1 MSLYLEITGDFFFK
15 SQLKTV
21 VNEKM
26 LKPTGR
32 VVGIIKR
39 NWRPYCGMLS
49 KSDIKEV
56 SREHTA
62 M

>member
-1 MSLYLEITGDFFFK
+1 MSIFIFK
-15 SQLKTV
+15 SQLKTA

-56 SREHTA
+56 SKEYVNVIKSNTH
-62 M
+62 

>member
-1 MSLYLEITGDFFFK
+1 
-15 SQLKTV
+15 
-21 VNEKM
+21 M

-56 SREHTA
+56 SKERVAVSLKNDTH
-62 M
+62 

>member
-1 MSLYLEITGDFFFK
+1 
-15 SQLKTV
+15 
-21 VNEKM
+21 M

-56 SREHTA
+56 SEEYVTVIRSEQHFLEGKA
-62 M
+62 ASLPPALGLYV

>member
-1 MSLYLEITGDFFFK
+1 MENFIFK
-15 SQLKTV
+15 SQLKTA
-21 VNEKM
+21 VNDKM

-56 SREHTA
+56 SKMHVNVIKNDTN
-62 M
+62 